1 MTTKAQGF
9 PFHLH
14 SEPVP
19 LPPQLASDDV
29 PAPRTR
35 GQRVW
40 RQLRK
45 SRLALPGAGL
55 VLFFVMAAI
64 FAPVLAPHDPY
75 ANDLVGMLAPPTWE
89 HPFGTDELGRDILAR
104 VLYGARLSL
113 AEGLFSVALAMAV
126 GVPIGVVSG
135 YVGGRTDTVIMR
147 LIDIMLAFPGVLLAI
162 VIVSILGPSLV
173 NAMIA
178 VAVYTIPIFARLA
191 RGSTLSVKEEPY
203 IEACR
208 AGGMSHI
215 RIIVRHLF
223 PNIASTLWVM
233 AALRVA
239 MAILTASSLS
249 FLGLGAQAP
258 SPEWGAMLANGRNY
272 MLIAPHVVVFP
283 GAAIVLL
290 VLGLNFLQ
298 DGLRVALDPK
308 MAER

>member
-1 MTTKAQGF
+1 MTTDVLPMTPQ
-9 PFHLH
+9 
-14 SEPVP
+14 PVP
-19 LPPQLASDDV
+19 LPPELAEDAV
-29 PAPRTR
+29 PARRPRWS
-35 GQRVW
+35 RVL
-40 RQLRK
+40 RQMRK
-45 SRLALPGAGL
+45 SKLALPGGAIVL
-55 VLFFVMAAI
+55 VFIILAI
-64 FAPVLAPHDPY
+64 LAPWIAPHDPFH
-75 ANDLVGMLAPPTWE
+75 NDLMMMLQPPSWA
-89 HPFGTDELGRDILAR
+89 HPFGTDELGRDILSR
-104 VLYGARLSL
+104 VLYGGQLSIL
-113 AEGLFSVALAMAV
+113 EGLFSVALAMSV
-126 GVPIGVVSG
+126 GVPVGMISG

-208 AGGMSHI
+208 AAGMGHFRILAKHI
-215 RIIVRHLF
+215 F
-223 PNIASTLWVM
+223 PNIANTLWVM

-239 MAILTASSLS
+239 LAILTASSLS

-272 MLIAPHVVVFP
+272 MLIAPHVVIFP

-290 VLGLNFLQ
+290 VLGINLFQ
-298 DGLRVALDPK
+298 DGLRLALDPK

>member
-1 MTTKAQGF
+1 MTTDVLSMTRQ
-9 PFHLH
+9 
-14 SEPVP
+14 PVP
-19 LPPQLASDDV
+19 LPPELADDDV
-29 PAPRTR
+29 PARRPRWS
-35 GQRVW
+35 RVL
-40 RQLRK
+40 RQMRK
-45 SRLALPGAGL
+45 SRLALPGGAI
-55 VLFFVMAAI
+55 VLAFVILAI
-64 FAPVLAPHDPY
+64 LAPWIAPHDPY
-75 ANDLVGMLAPPTWE
+75 RNDLMLMLQPPTWT
-89 HPFGTDELGRDILAR
+89 HPFGTDELGRDILSR
-104 VLYGARLSL
+104 VLHGGRLSIL
-113 AEGLFSVALAMAV
+113 EGLFAVGLAMSV
-126 GVPIGVVSG
+126 GVPVGMISG
-135 YVGGRTDTVIMR
+135 YVGGKTDTIIMR

-208 AGGMSHI
+208 AAGMGHFRILAKHI
-215 RIIVRHLF
+215 F
-223 PNIASTLWVM
+223 PNIANTLWVM

-239 MAILTASSLS
+239 LAILTASSLS

-272 MLIAPHVVVFP
+272 MLIAPHVVIFP

-290 VLGLNFLQ
+290 VLGINLFQ
-298 DGLRVALDPK
+298 DGLRLALDPK

>member
-1 MTTKAQGF
+1 MTTDVLSMTRQ
-9 PFHLH
+9 
-14 SEPVP
+14 PVP
-19 LPPQLASDDV
+19 LPPELADDDV
-29 PAPRTR
+29 PVRRPRWS
-35 GQRVW
+35 RVL
-40 RQLRK
+40 RQMRK
-45 SRLALPGAGL
+45 SRLALPGGAI
-55 VLFFVMAAI
+55 VLAFVILAI
-64 FAPVLAPHDPY
+64 LAPWIAPHDPY
-75 ANDLVGMLAPPTWE
+75 RNDLMLMLQPPTWT
-89 HPFGTDELGRDILAR
+89 HPFGTDELGRDILSR
-104 VLYGARLSL
+104 VLHGGRLSIL
-113 AEGLFSVALAMAV
+113 EGLFAVGLSMSV
-126 GVPIGVVSG
+126 GVPIGMISG
-135 YVGGRTDTVIMR
+135 YVGGKTDTIIMR

-208 AGGMSHI
+208 AAGMGHFRILAKHI
-215 RIIVRHLF
+215 F
-223 PNIASTLWVM
+223 PNIANTLWVM

-239 MAILTASSLS
+239 LAILTASSLS

-272 MLIAPHVVVFP
+272 MLIAPHVVIFP

-290 VLGLNFLQ
+290 VLGINLFQ
-298 DGLRVALDPK
+298 DGLRLALDPK

>member
-1 MTTKAQGF
+1 M
-9 PFHLH
+9 
-14 SEPVP
+14 S
-19 LPPQLASDDV
+19 
-29 PAPRTR
+29 
-35 GQRVW
+35 
-40 RQLRK
+40 
-45 SRLALPGAGL
+45 
-55 VLFFVMAAI
+55 
-64 FAPVLAPHDPY
+64 
-75 ANDLVGMLAPPTWE
+75 
-89 HPFGTDELGRDILAR
+89 
-104 VLYGARLSL
+104 
-113 AEGLFSVALAMAV
+113 V
-126 GVPIGVVSG
+126 GVPVGMISG

-208 AGGMSHI
+208 AAGMGHFRILAKHI
-215 RIIVRHLF
+215 F
-223 PNIASTLWVM
+223 PNIANTLWVM

-239 MAILTASSLS
+239 LAILTASSLS

-272 MLIAPHVVVFP
+272 MLIAPHVVIFP

-290 VLGLNFLQ
+290 VLGINLFQ
-298 DGLRVALDPK
+298 DGLRLALDPK

>member
-1 MTTKAQGF
+1 MTKPMDSLALPIERT
-9 PFHLH
+9 
-14 SEPVP
+14 PVP
-19 LPPQLASDDV
+19 LPPHLADDEV
-29 PAPRTR
+29 PPLRSRA
-35 GQRVW
+35 QRAW

-45 SRLALPGAGL
+45 SKLALPGLG
-55 VLFFVMAAI
+55 VVILFILASI
-64 FAPVLAPHDPY
+64 LAPWLAPHDPFE
-75 ANDLVGMLAPPTWE
+75 NDLMAMLMPPSWE
-89 HPFGTDELGRDILAR
+89 HPFGTDELGRDILSR
-104 VLYGARLSL
+104 VLHGGRLSL
-113 AEGLFSVALAMAV
+113 AEGLFSVALSMGI
-126 GVPIGVVSG
+126 GVPIGLLSG
-135 YVGGRTDTVIMR
+135 YAGGRTDTVIMR

-208 AGGMSHI
+208 AAGMSHH
-215 RIIVRHLF
+215 RIILRHIF

-239 MAILTASSLS
+239 TAILTASSLS

-258 SPEWGAMLANGRNY
+258 SPEWGAMLANGRNF
-272 MLIAPHVVVFP
+272 MLIAPHVVIFP

-290 VLGLNFLQ
+290 VLGLNLFQ
-298 DGLRVALDPK
+298 DGLRLALDPK
-308 MAER
+308 LSER